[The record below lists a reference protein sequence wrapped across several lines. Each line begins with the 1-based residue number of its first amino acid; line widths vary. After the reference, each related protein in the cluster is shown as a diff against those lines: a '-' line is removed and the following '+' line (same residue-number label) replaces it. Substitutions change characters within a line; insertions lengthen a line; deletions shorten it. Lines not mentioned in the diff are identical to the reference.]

1 MGNPRESGRLPD
13 AATQSQ
19 EMEMKDVFNTLALA
33 LLRAARRR
41 AELVVHMQNRA
52 RTAAGSNY
60 RSNAGGWN

>member
-1 MGNPRESGRLPD
+1 
-13 AATQSQ
+13 
-19 EMEMKDVFNTLALA
+19 MKDVFNTLALA